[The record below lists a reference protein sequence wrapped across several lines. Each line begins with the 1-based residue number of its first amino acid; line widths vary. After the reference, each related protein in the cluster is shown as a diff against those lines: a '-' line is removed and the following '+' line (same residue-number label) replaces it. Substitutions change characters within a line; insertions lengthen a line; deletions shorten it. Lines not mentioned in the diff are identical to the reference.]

1 MFTLVIALSLIV
13 IMLIL
18 GLGSSVLWMRPANR
32 RIDIAPRETQPAE
45 STSGSMTLPTERPS
59 AA

>member
-1 MFTLVIALSLIV
+1 MFPLVIALSLIV
-13 IMLIL
+13 IMLVL

-32 RIDIAPRETQPAE
+32 RIDIAPREVQPVE
-45 STSGSMTLPTERPS
+45 STSGSMTFSNEEPS